1 MSLRINTNVPSLT
14 AQNRLT
20 GNKEALDH
28 VQNKL
33 SSGSRIIRSMDDA
46 AGLAISENLRATLR
60 STEQNIKEANNG
72 VYLLQTADSALN
84 FITNMVIR
92 MKELATSAASDTNGD
107 RERGYLD
114 NEVQSLK
121 EELNRTAKATVF
133 NGRSLLTGEGGDVAV
148 QVGPRNNPEVD
159 RISIA
164 ANFDIN
170 ADTLGIASLEVASVE
185 GARESLDTLMSAL
198 DVIAKSRGTIGA
210 GEAALDNTIKNLMQY
225 QETLSGAFS
234 QIRDADIAAETA
246 EQAKYNILTQ
256 AGVAILSQANQTPAM
271 ALKLLQG

>member
-20 GNKEALDH
+20 LNKDHLDH

-46 AGLAISENLRATLR
+46 AGLAISENIRATLR

-72 VYLLQTADSALN
+72 VFLLQTADGALN
-84 FITNMVIR
+84 FITNMVVR
-92 MKELATSAASDTNGD
+92 MKELATSAASDTNGE
-107 RERGYLD
+107 RERLYLD

-121 EELNRTAKATVF
+121 EELNRTARATVF
-133 NGRSLLTGEGGDVAV
+133 NGRPLLTGEGGEVAV

-159 RISIA
+159 RINIA
-164 ANFDIN
+164 ADFDIN
-170 ADTLGIASLEVASVE
+170 TDTLGIANLEIASVD
-185 GARESLDTLMSAL
+185 GARESLDTLHSAL
-198 DVIAKSRGTIGA
+198 DSIASTRGMIGA
-210 GEAALDNTIKNLMQY
+210 GEAALENTIHNLMQY

-256 AGVAILSQANQTPAM
+256 AGVAILAQANQTPALAM
-271 ALKLLQG
+271 KLLS

>member
-14 AQNRLT
+14 AQNKLH
-20 GNKEALDH
+20 GNKESLDH

-72 VYLLQTADSALN
+72 VYLLQTADNALN

-107 RERGYLD
+107 RERLYLD

-121 EELNRTAKATVF
+121 DELNRTARATVF
-133 NGRSLLTGEGGDVAV
+133 NGRPLLTGEGGSIGV

-159 RISIA
+159 RITIQ
-164 ANFDIN
+164 
-170 ADTLGIASLEVASVE
+170 ADFEISTDALGLGNLEVGTVD
-185 GARESLDTLMSAL
+185 GARESLDTIHGAL
-198 DVIAKSRGTIGA
+198 DIIANTRGIIGA
-210 GEAALDNTIKNLMQY
+210 GEAALGNTINNLMSY

-246 EQAKYNILTQ
+246 EQAKYHILTQ
-256 AGVAILSQANQTPAM
+256 AGVSVLASANQIPSL
-271 ALKLLQG
+271 ALKLLS